1 MTQRIPWLRILV
13 EGAVIVASILL
24 AFSIDAWWA
33 GMQDRAEERLV
44 LQALQTEFDDN
55 LSGLRGVHEVHE
67 RYEAEL
73 SDLVGRMV
81 NAGDGNTF
89 AVADSLLR
97 PLVSFRTADPA
108 MGTLNTLLASGRIDL
123 IRSQD
128 LQKALAGWPA
138 ALEDAAE
145 DETLVRDFVHGQL
158 MAGLV
163 GAVDLGRLL
172 DSWGA
177 LGPTG
182 RTTRTSGPVE
192 YSLRVSE
199 RSRALVGQ
207 RHHLARLVVLQSQD
221 RLDAGE
227 AILAL
232 INGEL
237 SPT

>member
-163 GAVDLGRLL
+163 GDVDLGRLL
-172 DSWGA
+172 DSWGV

-182 RTTRTSGPVE
+182 RTARTSGPVE

-207 RHHLARLVVLQSQD
+207 RHQLARLVVLHPV
-221 RLDAGE
+221 E
-227 AILAL
+227 VE
-232 INGEL
+232 N
-237 SPT
+237 

>member
-24 AFSIDAWWA
+24 AFGIDAWWA
-33 GMQDRAEERLV
+33 GMQDRAEEALA
-44 LQALQTEFDDN
+44 LQALRTEFDEN
-55 LSGLRGVHEVHE
+55 LSGLRAVHEVHE
-67 RYEAEL
+67 QYAAEL
-73 SDLVGRMV
+73 SDLVERMV
-81 NAGDGNTF
+81 HAGDGNAL

-138 ALEDAAE
+138 AVEDATE

-158 MAGLV
+158 ISGLV
-163 GAVDLGRLL
+163 GEVDLGRLL
-172 DSWGA
+172 DSWGS
-177 LGPTG
+177 LGPGG
-182 RTTRTSGPVE
+182 RTTRTSEAGE
-192 YSLRVSE
+192 YSLHVSE

-207 RHHLARLVVLQSQD
+207 RHHLARLVVLESQN

-227 AILAL
+227 AILTL
-232 INGEL
+232 INREL